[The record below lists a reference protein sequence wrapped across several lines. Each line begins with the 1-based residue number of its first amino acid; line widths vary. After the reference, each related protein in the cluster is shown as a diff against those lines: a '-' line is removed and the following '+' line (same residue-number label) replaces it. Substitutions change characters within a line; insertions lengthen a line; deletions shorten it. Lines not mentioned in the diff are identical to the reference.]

1 VRPILALLAGSIA
14 LALPVGA
21 PLAQK
26 VPVPAGT
33 TTTGKERLGDKAS
46 DNQRIDDCKVPPE
59 KRGPIQRPTDCAH

>member
-1 VRPILALLAGSIA
+1 VKPILALLAVSIT
-14 LALPVGA
+14 LALPAGA
-21 PLAQK
+21 PVAQK
-26 VPVPAGT
+26 VSVPA